1 MIGKSQVTVIA
12 PSGLVADSL
21 ASSMIV
27 MGVEKSEKLIRSK
40 NKFLHSFLNQN
51 GEKIHFHKL
60 SSLK

>member
-27 MGVEKSEKLIRSK
+27 MGIEKSEELIRSK
-40 NKFLHSFLNQN
+40 KQISAYFLNQN